1 MKLVLSESQYNRI
14 FNNKK
19 RKMVV
24 TESQYN
30 RLLNESDLSNNFS
43 KIKKFDI
50 IKIDMDDS
58 RHSTLHFRVMYI
70 NSNEIIM
77 INCNNGVYKNAY
89 FYINKSGYSGD
100 SLKYKIAQDKA
111 IDIEVSDGKVSK
123 KNLIDTLG
131 NSKLWRSSTFNNIT
145 NVDVYVDG
153 EQDCNL
159 SDNAKK
165 KLSVVDDKSKDDS
178 EGESKPEGKV
188 DSMTSVIST
197 LNQIKPNYK
206 YNITIGDYKENSKK
220 NKEGKIANNI
230 KDGNVIIHVTARGGK
245 TVDFEVLSVE
255 GESGN
260 IYKHLVGKD
269 STFIIDK
276 KSITIDEESKAVF
289 KMFTLDIETFKGEN
303 EGGVR
308 AKEDDAIANIMQ
320 FVVVGPYD
328 KDKDYKEV
336 EEDDE
341 EVGLTKAE
349 IKKAVEDDDI
359 LKDMIQKRPVKFMEF
374 VSSSIFRKKGI
385 IPSQEIFSK
394 WGADNR
400 EGGKF
405 PNLSEGDEIVFKFEG
420 KAEEIGT
427 RTDEELDKLKKF
439 ISAVKNKGDEFEGK
453 VGRYKPG
460 AKYISILC
468 KELDGI
474 YYRLRLYEDKS
485 SGSDDVVEVR
495 IAFYDSENY
504 NKGNEIAKD
513 KIKIIKNKSKKK

>member
-50 IKIDMDDS
+50 IKIDMGDS
-58 RHSTLHFRVMYI
+58 RNSTLHFRVMYI

-131 NSKLWRSSTFNNIT
+131 NSKLWRSSAFNNIT

-178 EGESKPEGKV
+178 KDKSKPDGKI

-197 LNQIKPNYK
+197 LNQIKPDYK

-230 KDGNVIIHVTARGGK
+230 KDGNVIIHVTSRAGK

-289 KMFTLDIETFKGEN
+289 KMFTLDIETFKDES
-303 EGGVR
+303 EDGVR

-328 KDKDYKEV
+328 KDKDYKEG
-336 EEDDE
+336 EEEE
-341 EVGLTKAE
+341 EVGLSDEE
-349 IKKAVEDDDI
+349 IEKAVKEDDI
-359 LKDMIQKRPVKFMEF
+359 LKRMIQNNPGDFFTFMG
-374 VSSSIFRKKGI
+374 VARKKGI
-385 IPSQEIFSK
+385 IPSQEIFDK
-394 WGADNR
+394 WGASDR
-400 EGGKF
+400 GSGAFGK
-405 PNLSEGDEIVFKFEG
+405 LKTDGEIEFIFKGMF
-420 KAEEIGT
+420 EEIGT
-427 RTDEELDKLKKF
+427 RTDEELAKLEKFKK
-439 ISAVKNKGDEFEGK
+439 AVKDKNLIAK
-453 VGRYKPG
+453 VGKYKPTD
-460 AKYISILC
+460 KYMKLYGKGV
-468 KELDGI
+468 KEFN
-474 YYRLRLYEDKS
+474 YELRLYNTESFGKEDVIE
-485 SGSDDVVEVR
+485 VVVML
-495 IAFYDSENY
+495 Y
-504 NKGNEIAKD
+504 NKNGDKGQEIAKD
-513 KIKIIKNKSKKK
+513 KIKIIKNTSKKK